1 MQEERPGDDL
11 DPGSRC
17 TVLGDMIDAGSHP
30 SWKFRSEASLDCVLE
45 EGTVRVRQAWGEK
58 GEAPL
63 ARSQGRGGGPG
74 LYLRPGRGISV
85 G

>member
-45 EGTVRVRQAWGEK
+45 EGTVRVRQAWGER
-58 GEAPL
+58 GEA
-63 ARSQGRGGGPG
+63 RSREVKEGGVGPG
-74 LYLRPGRGISV
+74 CT
-85 G
+85 